1 MGPHMVRLIMMWMLL
16 GFFAL
21 IENSA
26 FLDGSFRQ
34 NIVLIKL
41 SQMRS
46 QLSRFVER
54 PFRLNEREKRK
65 SEKRI

>member
-1 MGPHMVRLIMMWMLL
+1 MVRLIMTWMLL

-34 NIVLIKL
+34 NIVLIL
-41 SQMRS
+41 HQT
-46 QLSRFVER
+46 FAD
-54 PFRLNEREKRK
+54 EKPTQQIR
-65 SEKRI
+65 